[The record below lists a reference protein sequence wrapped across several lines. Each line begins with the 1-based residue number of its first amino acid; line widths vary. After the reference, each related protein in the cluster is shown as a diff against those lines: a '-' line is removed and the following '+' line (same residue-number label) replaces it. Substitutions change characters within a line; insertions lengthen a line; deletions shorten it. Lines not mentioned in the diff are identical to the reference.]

1 MIQRIQTIFLFT
13 SGIIILLLFVF
24 PIAFYDG
31 GIEGVQTLQFSLL
44 GIKSLVPLSPG
55 EETIFH
61 PLITMPLVAFVCI
74 IAILSLSI
82 IFFFKNRKRQLKLI
96 KVSILLTIIL
106 IVGIFIIY
114 SRVITSQLVVNET
127 FNTGAFF
134 PLITLLFLVL
144 AYRGVKKDDK
154 LVRSADRLR

>member
-55 EETIFH
+55 EEAIFH

-96 KVSILLTIIL
+96 KISILLTIIL